1 LVLIQV
7 FRTMQIVVLTTDDL
21 KEELIT
27 GGVAADAEVI
37 YIDEVSELVTY
48 KDADAYIDLLF
59 LNDRN
64 RVNLLKQL
72 LPKPVFVNSVVTTLV
87 ETDPSF
93 IRINGWPTFL
103 RSSVIEASASKE
115 KQQAAELIVS
125 QFNKKIEWLSDEPG
139 FVAPRVVSMII
150 NEAFLSLDEGVSSK
164 EDIDTAMKLGTNY
177 PYGPFEWAE
186 KIGVHQIS
194 LLLQTLSRAQPRYTP
209 APALLRT
216 VESC

>member
-7 FRTMQIVVLTTDDL
+7 FRAMQIVVLTTDDL

-37 YIDEVSELVTY
+37 YIDEVSKLVTY

-59 LNDRN
+59 LNDPN

-72 LPKPVFVNSVVTTLV
+72 LPKPVFVNSVVTTLA

-103 RSSVIEASASKE
+103 RSALIEASASKE